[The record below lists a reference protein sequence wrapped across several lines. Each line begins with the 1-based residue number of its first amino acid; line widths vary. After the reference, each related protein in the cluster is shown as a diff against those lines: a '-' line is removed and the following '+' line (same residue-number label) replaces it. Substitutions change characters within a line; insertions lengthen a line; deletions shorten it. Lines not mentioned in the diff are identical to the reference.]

1 MHRFPVIF
9 LCCVC
14 VFGGPARG
22 QNANIGSI
30 HAELGTILTFHMQTR
45 LNPSERNETDILP
58 KGTLIRVKM
67 LKEVDSSVDRDGSEF
82 HGEVVESISAGS
94 KVIVH
99 SESEVRG
106 ILVLLRSKNHPEG
119 FRYELLVTSLTDHEK
134 TYDLTASLNPSFF
147 DAGAPAPAGS
157 KAEAQRDTSINN
169 AGSANLAAPCTIKI
183 VVLLCLP
190 AAGRPPAT

>member
-82 HGEVVESISAGS
+82 HGEVVESVSAGS

-106 ILVLLRSKNHPEG
+106 ILVLLCSKNHPEG
-119 FRYELLVTSLTDHEK
+119 FRYELLVTSVTDHAK
-134 TYDLTASLNPSFF
+134 TYDLTASLSPSFF
-147 DAGAPAPAGS
+147 AAEAATEPVA
-157 KAEAQRDTSINN
+157 KAEAPRDSRTNDV
-169 AGSANLAAPCTIKI
+169 GTGNLP
-183 VVLLCLP
+183 LP
-190 AAGRPPAT
+190 LHD